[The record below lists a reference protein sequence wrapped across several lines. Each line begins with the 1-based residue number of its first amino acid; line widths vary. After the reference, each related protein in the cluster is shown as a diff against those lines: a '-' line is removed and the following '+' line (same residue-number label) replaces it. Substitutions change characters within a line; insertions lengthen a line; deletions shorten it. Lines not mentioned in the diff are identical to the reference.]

1 MAAAV
6 FLLIPPAAV
15 LTALLATWRGI
26 VRAGRAADPPRAD
39 AIVVFGARAQPDGPS
54 RELAARLRHAA
65 ELFRSGSAPRIICS
79 GGHPGPNS
87 EPRVMAT
94 ALERL
99 GIPSAAIAIDEQGE
113 STRATLA
120 ALVAAGTPGH
130 VLLVSSPYHMHRI
143 GREAQRLGLR
153 ATLCPSPPTP
163 VMRGRAS
170 HAKQMLREIVASWWY
185 ALTAH
190 RPEGRQSIA

>member
-65 ELFRSGSAPRIICS
+65 ELFG
-79 GGHPGPNS
+79 
-87 EPRVMAT
+87 
-94 ALERL
+94 
-99 GIPSAAIAIDEQGE
+99 
-113 STRATLA
+113 
-120 ALVAAGTPGH
+120 AAGSCGPTPPVVRYG
-130 VLLVSSPYHMHRI
+130 V
-143 GREAQRLGLR
+143 
-153 ATLCPSPPTP
+153 SPPTP
-163 VMRGRAS
+163 SRW
-170 HAKQMLREIVASWWY
+170 LI
-185 ALTAH
+185 TT
-190 RPEGRQSIA
+190 IAR